1 MENNLN
7 SYFIF
12 YTVAKHGNISLAAKE
27 LFISQPAVSKTIS
40 RLEESLHT
48 PLFIRSSKGVKLTPE
63 GELLFRQAAHAFLAL
78 KAGEEQLI
86 RRQEL
91 GMGQLSIGVSNTLC
105 KYILLPYLQ
114 DFIKAH
120 PHIQISIAC
129 QSSFHTIEALRN
141 QSADIGLIGEP
152 LEKCTDLTFYPVAD
166 IQDSFV
172 TTKSY
177 LENLKKRT
185 APKEHSPLSLLSHA
199 ALMMLDKENL
209 TRQYIDRHLKSFG
222 LSNIQM
228 IEVSSMDLLIDF
240 VKIDLG
246 VACVIEEF
254 IKKELEEETLIR
266 FPLPFSVSKRK
277 IGFACMKQK
286 SLSNPVNEFMNYMQS
301 QKPDKTSKAK
311 KGQSLMSSKPDINTK

>member
-1 MENNLN
+1 MEHNFN
-7 SYFIF
+7 SYYIF
-12 YTVAKHGNISLAAKE
+12 YTVGKHKNISLAAKE

-40 RLEESLHT
+40 HLEEQLHT
-48 PLFIRSSKGVKLTPE
+48 TLFTRSSKGVKLTPE
-63 GELLFRQAAHAFLAL
+63 GELLFQQAKQAFLAL
-78 KAGEEQLI
+78 KSGEEQLLH
-86 RRQEL
+86 RQEL

-105 KYILLPYLQ
+105 KYILLPDLQ
-114 DFIKAH
+114 NFIKAY

-129 QSSFHTIEALRN
+129 QSSFHTIEALRKG
-141 QSADIGLIGEP
+141 SADIGLIREP
-152 LEKCTDLTFYPVAD
+152 LEQCPDLTFYPVMD

-185 APKEHSPLSLLSHA
+185 PKEAHDSLSLLSHA

-209 TRQYIDRHLKSFG
+209 TRQYIDQHLKSFG
-222 LSNIQM
+222 LSNMQM

-254 IKKELEEETLIR
+254 VKKELEEGTLIR
-266 FPLPFSVSKRK
+266 FPLPYAIPKQK
-277 IGFACMKQK
+277 IGFACIKQK
-286 SLSNPVNEFMNYMQS
+286 SLSDPVNEFMNFI
-301 QKPDKTSKAK
+301 KTRHKHK
-311 KGQSLMSSKPDINTK
+311 TK